1 MRRKN
6 FIVRFIIFGVFI
18 FIIISKLCNYRS
30 LEVWQNSNMSLPSEV
45 RIGYQVSPSGELLAK
60 ANRAVEKKFPN
71 TKIYWKKYD
80 SGREVIDALA
90 KGLID
95 IGSVGTPPAALGIAN
110 NVPYKV
116 YYIHDIIGDSEALVV
131 KKDSGISLFSDLKGK
146 RIATTFNSS
155 SHYSLINAL
164 KLNKVNPADVKLID
178 MKMPEIYSAWQRY
191 DIDGAYAWEPVKSR
205 LVSEGGK
212 ILITSEDLA
221 KKGVVT
227 GEVGIVQNDFASKY
241 PNFLKEYI
249 SALNDSVHQYRDKP
263 QESAIALSKEFSLP
277 KDETLNL
284 MYGVTVLDA
293 KDQTNPQYIGTENN
307 PGGFAKVLKDTG
319 DFLASINSIKASP
332 DLSVYQQAILNN
344 LYE

>member
-6 FIVRFIIFGVFI
+6 FIVGLIIFGVFM

-30 LEVWQNSNMSLPSEV
+30 LEVWQNSNKSLPSEV

-60 ANRAVEKKFPN
+60 ANGAVEKKFSN
-71 TKIYWKKYD
+71 TKIYWEKYD
-80 SGREVIDALA
+80 SGREVVEALA

-95 IGSVGTPPAALGIAN
+95 MGSLGTPPAVLGIAN
-110 NVPYKV
+110 NVPYKI
-116 YYIHDIIGDSEALVV
+116 YYIDDIIGDSEALVV

-164 KLNKVNPADVKLID
+164 KLNKINPADVELID

-249 SALNDSVHQYRDKP
+249 SVLNDSVHQYRDKP
-263 QESAIALSKEFSLP
+263 EESAIALSKEFSLP
-277 KDETLNL
+277 KDETIKL

-319 DFLASINSIKASP
+319 DFLASINSIKNSP

-344 LYE
+344 LYQ